1 MRTSQGKRPA
11 NLDLYLKLDE
21 AVSCV
26 EKEGIDVGFWI
37 IPRELNKA
45 DELAKKA
52 TKVVTF

>member
-1 MRTSQGKRPA
+1 MRTSRGKRPA
-11 NLDLYLKLDE
+11 NLDLYLKLDK
-21 AVSCV
+21 AVSSV

-52 TKVVTF
+52 TQVITF